1 MDNTEFKPTTV
12 SIQVE
17 MKKVNSSNIQAI
29 GYKDWNQELY
39 VQYNSGTYIYHEVE
53 LELYERLM
61 KAESKGRFLNENIK
75 NKYKFTKA

>member
-29 GYKDWNQELY
+29 GYKDWIQELY